1 MEDCMKIPD
10 EEISQKVSV
19 KLTEKIR
26 WNKDTIKT
34 ITTAVKDGIISTTD
48 LIFLLENQ
56 RPESKEI

>member
-1 MEDCMKIPD
+1 MKIPD

-19 KLTEKIR
+19 RLTEKSR

-34 ITTAVKDGIISTTD
+34 ITAAVKDGIISTTD

-56 RPESKEI
+56 RPESKEISK

>member
-1 MEDCMKIPD
+1 MKIPD

-19 KLTEKIR
+19 KLTEKSS

-56 RPESKEI
+56 RPESKEISK